1 MLRSMYTEG
10 KHAIIPNLPSPSV
23 IKVCR
28 HSYMSLREAVAHH
41 LAFATAAE
49 KHAFDDANAGVT
61 DLFSSKMG
69 IELFKKSQQ
78 INHYA
83 PTVPVLFTKWA
94 DDFEPNSQAKQN
106 RGSGWCFSI
115 TFILPAGCHRRS
127 TYIIALGEKH

>member
-1 MLRSMYTEG
+1 
-10 KHAIIPNLPSPSV
+10 
-23 IKVCR
+23 
-28 HSYMSLREAVAHH
+28 MSLREAVAHH

-83 PTVPVLFTKWA
+83 PTVPVLFTAQFTGKTKSWVRMVL
-94 DDFEPNSQAKQN
+94 FNHFHSTSWMPQAIHLYHCL
-106 RGSGWCFSI
+106 R
-115 TFILPAGCHRRS
+115 
-127 TYIIALGEKH
+127 